1 MNTVLDNLI
10 SLLDDGAFG
19 SRHEIEPMTAF
30 KWGVLYKISVIE
42 DVVPIVFKAIVAH
55 ESDKH
60 LDMPYEIKV
69 LFAKGTFSEKDGV
82 SLNFDFEDLEMQN
95 LNYIVKKYVLKD
107 IVYKE
112 RHSIDTSKISLDFLG
127 LILQNANII
136 LRHGIRLRGMIELG
150 VFLKTKGQLV
160 DFVKVESWIQR
171 LKLKK
176 MASLQASVLTELFS
190 LETDEFPYIKKFDK
204 HAQLLTDQSLM
215 RTYKANK
222 FGRSFGKYNITNCV
236 RFYSYS
242 HSESLCKIM
251 SNISKSLS
259 EIEE

>member
-1 MNTVLDNLI
+1 
-10 SLLDDGAFG
+10 
-19 SRHEIEPMTAF
+19 
-30 KWGVLYKISVIE
+30 
-42 DVVPIVFKAIVAH
+42 
-55 ESDKH
+55 
-60 LDMPYEIKV
+60 
-69 LFAKGTFSEKDGV
+69 
-82 SLNFDFEDLEMQN
+82 
-95 LNYIVKKYVLKD
+95 
-107 IVYKE
+107 
-112 RHSIDTSKISLDFLG
+112 
-127 LILQNANII
+127 
-136 LRHGIRLRGMIELG
+136 MIELG

-176 MASLQASVLTELFS
+176 MALFS
-190 LETDEFPYIKKFDK
+190 FETDEFPYIKKFDK
-204 HAQLLTDQSLM
+204 HARLLTDQSLM